1 VSSEPSIARKPFVV
15 VAVIDQE
22 DRLDAVLKA
31 LARRGH
37 GATVF
42 HSLGMGRLRAQQRQD
57 VPLIASLAK
66 FFESR
71 TDLNVTLISVVEGEN
86 AVWDVI
92 SAIEGEIGD
101 LSEPHTGIAFA
112 MPITHLTGYLRYQTG
127 QMAVGPSP
135 E

>member
-1 VSSEPSIARKPFVV
+1 MTGEPTIAKKPYVV

-22 DRLDAVLKA
+22 SRLDAVLKA

-42 HSLGMGRLRAQQRQD
+42 HSLGMGRLRAQQQQD
-57 VPLIASLAK
+57 IPLIASLAK

-92 SAIEGEIGD
+92 SAIEGEVGD
-101 LSEPHTGIAFA
+101 LNAPHTGLAFA
-112 MPITHLTGYLRYQTG
+112 MPVTHLTGYMRYQPG
-127 QMAVGPSP
+127 QMTEAKTP